1 MDDIILCKQCVEEYG
16 HDTDKP
22 MACPNCGKYVGCFWH
37 PGKYKQHVAMC
48 KSVNRKEEEE

>member
-1 MDDIILCKQCVEEYG
+1 MDEIILCKQCVEEYG